1 MIYKNEGKQGRGRS
15 QRRIKL
21 NFNMRNELRNK
32 LKIFSK
38 TIRPEEKFS
47 AIIFV
52 MAIFSQVSNV
62 AP

>member
-32 LKIFSK
+32 LK